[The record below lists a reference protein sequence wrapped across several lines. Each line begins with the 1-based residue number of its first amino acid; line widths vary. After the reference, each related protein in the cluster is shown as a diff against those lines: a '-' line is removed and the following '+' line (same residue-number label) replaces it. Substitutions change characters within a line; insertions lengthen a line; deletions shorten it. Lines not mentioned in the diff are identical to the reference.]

1 MWKQTLRTTVFVLGL
16 IVLLFFVRF
25 VQNRVRIDSRIK
37 KLKLIENQIKVVEY
51 DIKRRGFFG
60 DPDDNSQP
68 LQPTGSYSMSHLIA
82 DHKTGRL
89 YMKWNG
95 IDIIDNGNL
104 LSTKYEYPSKYEY
117 SFKFEYSFD
126 GTKSLVLDYS
136 ANKAKGLI
144 YNEPLLSSDNF
155 PFSDTG
161 LTVFPGFFGRRGIIN
176 TITDA
181 KEYKIVKK
189 TNGVLEAHY
198 FLKQVLRPKKTFY
211 QWKKV
216 VLDMKRGGIIT
227 DIVSYDICGTDPNE
241 YPFNKITVEYV
252 LSSNGTWLP
261 KSMTEIEGAYGPRL
275 VFKYSFDNVMI
286 NHIKPNTKKTHFQI
300 DIPKDTYVLDRRSMK
315 SYRKG
320 NNGLE
325 PINFSPTLNREL
337 IGQLA
342 AELEGIKGWKNGNP
356 IKLSELRGNVV
367 LLYFWG
373 YWCGPCVMGMP
384 KLIDLHNAFENRGL
398 VIIAVHDSSLD
409 SLLELDAKLREISAK
424 FWEGRTPPFL
434 VALDGGE
441 LTAAY
446 GIKAF
451 PTALLINQ
459 EGKLQGNFDYKDET
473 NWIKIDNLLD
483 IKRK

>member
-1 MWKQTLRTTVFVLGL
+1 
-16 IVLLFFVRF
+16 
-25 VQNRVRIDSRIK
+25 
-37 KLKLIENQIKVVEY
+37 
-51 DIKRRGFFG
+51 
-60 DPDDNSQP
+60 
-68 LQPTGSYSMSHLIA
+68 
-82 DHKTGRL
+82 
-89 YMKWNG
+89 
-95 IDIIDNGNL
+95 
-104 LSTKYEYPSKYEY
+104 
-117 SFKFEYSFD
+117 
-126 GTKSLVLDYS
+126 
-136 ANKAKGLI
+136 
-144 YNEPLLSSDNF
+144 
-155 PFSDTG
+155 
-161 LTVFPGFFGRRGIIN
+161 
-176 TITDA
+176 
-181 KEYKIVKK
+181 
-189 TNGVLEAHY
+189 
-198 FLKQVLRPKKTFY
+198 
-211 QWKKV
+211 
-216 VLDMKRGGIIT
+216 MKRGGIIT
-227 DIVSYDICGTDPNE
+227 DIIGYDICGTDPNE

-286 NHIKPNTKKTHFQI
+286 NHIKPNTKKSHFQI
-300 DIPKDTYVLDRRSMK
+300 DVPKGTYVLDRRSMK

-325 PINFSPTLNREL
+325 PINFPSTFNREL

-342 AELEGIKGWKNGNP
+342 PELEGIKGWKNGNP

-409 SLLELDAKLREISAK
+409 SVLELDAKLREISTK
-424 FWEGRTPPFL
+424 FWGGRTPPFL

-441 LTAAY
+441 LTPAY

-459 EGKLQGNFDYKDET
+459 EGKLQGDFDYKNET